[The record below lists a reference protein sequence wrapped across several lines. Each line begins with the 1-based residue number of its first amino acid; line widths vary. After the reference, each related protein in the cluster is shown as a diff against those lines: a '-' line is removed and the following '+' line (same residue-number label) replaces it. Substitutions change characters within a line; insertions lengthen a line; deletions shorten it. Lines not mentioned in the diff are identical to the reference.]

1 MNIALKRKKV
11 QKPLWARWEN
21 MNIQHVSTSKKVWY
35 LVIST
40 QCNQCAFSVPDT
52 DLCHLVWVSVAPLQR
67 FPSWRGGR
75 EASCGE
81 AWERSRACCLLDCR
95 GRQRDGLNP
104 GCQLRVSFMIFG
116 CSLSSGD
123 SPLFSVIIQLLI
135 DEGLSG
141 EAELLQQTNTSELWL
156 LIRFTYYRVKSKA
169 VLTSD
174 R

>member
-1 MNIALKRKKV
+1 
-11 QKPLWARWEN
+11 
-21 MNIQHVSTSKKVWY
+21 MNIQHVSTSKTQVWY
-35 LVIST
+35 LVIPT
-40 QCNQCAFSVPDT
+40 QCIQCAFSVPDT
-52 DLCHLVWVSVAPLQR
+52 DLCRLVWVSVAPLRR

-141 EAELLQQTNTSELWL
+141 EAELLQQTNTSEL
-156 LIRFTYYRVKSKA
+156 
-169 VLTSD
+169 
-174 R
+174 